1 MGTTNK
7 KTNKSNVANENA
19 ASKDQIKFSGEV
31 DDAVNDALAA
41 YAAERAKLCPK
52 LADKPISERAL
63 NGSSANFEIGDVV
76 SKGKGWSLKQS
87 TVTRNGVVENTFPSI
102 TNGIDTIALKALCKM
117 IVTGFSTNPNDT
129 FYNADN
135 GPEEGT
141 TFADIPDVQKANPTV
156 DTQDMKKIISYM
168 NGKPNY
174 TPIRLYCEI
183 IAGNISLENLES
195 LTFHGYIYRQ
205 GVERGT
211 NRPYFNRIPL
221 WSIKGKI
228 ID

>member
-1 MGTTNK
+1 MSTTNK
-7 KTNKSNVANENA
+7 KTNKSNVADENA
-19 ASKDQIKFSGEV
+19 ASKDQIKFSGKV
-31 DDAVNDALAA
+31 DDTVNDALAA

-63 NGSSANFEIGDVV
+63 NGSSANFDIGDVV

-102 TNGIDTIALKALCKM
+102 TNGTDTIALKALCKM
-117 IVTGFSTNPNDT
+117 VVAGFSTNPNDT
-129 FYNADN
+129 FYSADN

-141 TFADIPDVQKANPTV
+141 TFADIPDVQKANPIV

-183 IAGNISLENLES
+183 TAGNISLENLES